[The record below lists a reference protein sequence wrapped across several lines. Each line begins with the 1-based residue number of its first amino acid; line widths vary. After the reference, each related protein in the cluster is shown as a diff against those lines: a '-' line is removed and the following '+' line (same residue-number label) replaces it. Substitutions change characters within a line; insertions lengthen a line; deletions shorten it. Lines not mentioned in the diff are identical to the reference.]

1 MAASKAKKVAA
12 AIEAKTRAPARPT
25 VAETSGDELG
35 AAEMNRRV
43 SEALRRVRKARDL
56 SLDQLALRSGVSRA
70 ALSQIEGGRTN
81 PTLSVLWKVASG
93 LGIPFPELLEMP
105 EGSAPRVMRAGDA
118 VALRSADG
126 RMESRLLSP
135 GGSTP
140 SVEVY
145 ELRFSPKGLHRSEPH
160 SKGTTETL
168 VVLKGAL
175 RLTVEGADHELMTGD
190 TIFFPAD
197 VAHAYENRGSQEAR
211 CLNII
216 HYERMP

>member
-1 MAASKAKKVAA
+1 MAARKPKKAA
-12 AIEAKTRAPARPT
+12 AVEPSPRSAARPT
-25 VAETSGDELG
+25 VADTSGDELG

-43 SEALRRVRKARDL
+43 SEALKRVRKARDL
-56 SLDQLALRSGVSRA
+56 SLDQLALKSGVSRA

-81 PTLSVLWKVASG
+81 PTLSVLWKVAMG

-105 EGSAPRVMRAGDA
+105 ESKEPKIMRLHDA

-135 GGSTP
+135 GGAAP

-145 ELRFSPKGLHRSEPH
+145 ELRFAPKGLHRSEPH
-160 SKGTTETL
+160 SKGTGETL

-175 RLTVEGADHELMTGD
+175 RVTIEGSDHELMTGD
-190 TIFFPAD
+190 TIYFQAD
-197 VAHAYENRGSQEAR
+197 VPHAYENRGSQEAR

-216 HYERMP
+216 HYERLP

>member
-1 MAASKAKKVAA
+1 MAARKAKKALVVGQSP
-12 AIEAKTRAPARPT
+12 RSARPT
-25 VAETSGDELG
+25 VAETEGDEIG
-35 AAEMNRRV
+35 AAEINRRV
-43 SEALRRVRKARDL
+43 SEALRRGRKAKDL

-81 PTLSVLWKVASG
+81 PTLSVLWKVAVG
-93 LGIPFPELLEMP
+93 LGIPFPELLELP
-105 EGSAPRVMRAGDA
+105 QGSEPRIMRAGDA
-118 VALRSADG
+118 VVLRSADG

-145 ELRFSPKGLHRSEPH
+145 ELRFAPKGVHRSEPH
-160 SKGTTETL
+160 SKGTSETL

-175 RLTVEGADHELMTGD
+175 RVSMEGSGDQELMAGD
-190 TIFFPAD
+190 TIFFRAD
-197 VAHAYENRGSQEAR
+197 VPHAYENRGSQEAR

-216 HYERMP
+216 HYERMS

>member
-1 MAASKAKKVAA
+1 MAARKAKKIPAREAA
-12 AIEAKTRAPARPT
+12 PRVGRPT
-25 VAETSGDELG
+25 VADTVGDELG
-35 AAEMNRRV
+35 AAEINRRV
-43 SEALRRVRKARDL
+43 SDALKRARKAKDL

-81 PTLSVLWKVASG
+81 PTLSVLWKVAAG
-93 LGIPFPELLEMP
+93 LGIPFPELLELP
-105 EGSAPRVMRAGDA
+105 EGSEPKIMRSGDP
-118 VALRSADG
+118 VTLRSADG

-145 ELRFSPKGLHRSEPH
+145 ELRFAPKALHRSEPH
-160 SKGTTETL
+160 SKGTSETL

-175 RLTVEGADHELMTGD
+175 RVSLEGNDHELQAGD
-190 TIFFPAD
+190 TMFFRAD
-197 VAHAYENRGSQEAR
+197 VAHAYENRGSQESR

-216 HYERMP
+216 HYERMS

>member
-1 MAASKAKKVAA
+1 MAARKAKKVVV
-12 AIEAKTRAPARPT
+12 EPVPRGGRPT
-25 VAETSGDELG
+25 VADTVGDDLG
-35 AAEMNRRV
+35 AAEINRRV
-43 SEALRRVRKARDL
+43 SDALKRSRKAKDL

-81 PTLSVLWKVASG
+81 PTLSVLWKVAVG
-93 LGIPFPELLEMP
+93 LGIPFPELLELP
-105 EGSAPRVMRAGDA
+105 QGHEPKVMRANDS
-118 VALRSADG
+118 VTLRSADG

-135 GGSTP
+135 GGATP

-160 SKGTTETL
+160 SKGTSETL

-175 RLTVEGADHELMTGD
+175 RVSLEGGDDHDLMTGD
-190 TIFFPAD
+190 TIFFRAD
-197 VAHAYENRGSQEAR
+197 VPHAYENRGSQDAR

-216 HYERMP
+216 HYERMT

>member
-1 MAASKAKKVAA
+1 MAARKPKKAAVVEQPR
-12 AIEAKTRAPARPT
+12 AIGRPT
-25 VAETSGDELG
+25 VAETTGDELG

-43 SEALRRVRKARDL
+43 SEALKRVRKARDL
-56 SLDQLALRSGVSRA
+56 SLDQLAVKSGVSRA

-81 PTLSVLWKVASG
+81 PTLSVLWKVAVG

-105 EGSAPRVMRAGDA
+105 EGSEPKIMRAGDA

-135 GGSTP
+135 GGAAP

-145 ELRFSPKGLHRSEPH
+145 ELRFAPKGLHRSEPH
-160 SKGTTETL
+160 SRGTSETL

-175 RLTVEGADHELMTGD
+175 RVTVDGSEHELMTGD
-190 TIFFPAD
+190 TIYFQAD
-197 VAHAYENRGSQEAR
+197 APHAYENRGSQDAR

>member
-1 MAASKAKKVAA
+1 MAASKAKKAA
-12 AIEAKTRAPARPT
+12 ESKNRAPARPT
-25 VAETSGDELG
+25 VADTTGDELG

-43 SEALRRVRKARDL
+43 SDALKRVRKARDL

-81 PTLSVLWKVASG
+81 PTLSVLWKVAVG

-105 EGSAPRVMRAGDA
+105 ESSAPRVMRAGDA

-145 ELRFSPKGLHRSEPH
+145 ELRFAPKGLHRSEPH

-175 RLTVEGADHELMTGD
+175 RLSVEGSDHELMAGD
-190 TIFFPAD
+190 TIFFAAD
-197 VAHAYENRGSQEAR
+197 LPHSYENRGSQEAR